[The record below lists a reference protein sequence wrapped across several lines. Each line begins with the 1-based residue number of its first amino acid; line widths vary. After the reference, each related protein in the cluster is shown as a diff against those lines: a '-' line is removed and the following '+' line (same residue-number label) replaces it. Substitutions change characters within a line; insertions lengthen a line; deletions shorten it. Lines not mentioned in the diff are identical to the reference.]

1 MGQMLNRAL
10 ERLDFLGH
18 ISDNPCYLVRTY
30 LSPANRRA
38 AGCLL
43 GWMAELGM
51 QTQHLP
57 DGTVRGVLPGAAPE
71 AKPLLLGSHLD
82 TVTNAGKY
90 DGALGLI
97 AALAALE
104 ELRDQGI
111 QLPFP
116 VHLLGFSD
124 EEGVRFQTTY
134 LGSRGVTGQLDLET
148 RARLDAAG
156 QSQSLVLA
164 TEGWHEDASNI
175 HYVAGSVRGYVE
187 LHIEQGRSL
196 EEFNEAACVVSGIN
210 GQSRLLVTLTGR
222 ADHAGTTPMEFRRDS
237 LTGAAEAILATEKLA
252 RDHPGLVATV
262 GKIEVLPGGS
272 NSIPEVTSFT
282 LDFRHAVD
290 AERVRLLKALE
301 NSVRKITASREL
313 EMNWQLVQEND
324 AVVCD
329 AELARNLCDALER
342 VTGSRRQLASG
353 AGHDGVAIS
362 KVAPI
367 GMIFVR
373 CRGGLSH
380 HPDEYVS
387 PADIGV
393 GIRVLVEFLKSLP
406 A

>member
-1 MGQMLNRAL
+1 MGRMLNKAV
-10 ERLDFLGH
+10 ERLEFLGQ
-18 ISDNPCYLVRTY
+18 ISDNPRSLVRTY
-30 LSPANRRA
+30 LSPANRQA
-38 AGCLL
+38 AECLL

-51 QTQHLP
+51 KTEHLS
-57 DGTVRGVLPGAAPE
+57 DGTVRGVLPGPEPE

-82 TVTNAGKY
+82 TVINAGKY

-104 ELRDQGI
+104 ELRDEGI

-134 LGSRGVTGQLDLET
+134 LGSRGVTGQLDPAT
-148 RARLDAAG
+148 RNRLDAAG
-156 QSQSLVLA
+156 QSQALVLA
-164 TEGWHEDASNI
+164 TEGWHEGASEI
-175 HYVAGSVRGYVE
+175 HYEHGNVRGYVE
-187 LHIEQGRSL
+187 IHIEQGRIL
-196 EEFNEAACVVSGIN
+196 EECDEPACVVSGIN

-222 ADHAGTTPMEFRRDS
+222 TEHAGTTPMELRRDA
-237 LTGAAEAILATEKLA
+237 LTAAAEAILATEKLA
-252 RDHPGLVATV
+252 RDQTGLVATV

-272 NSIPEVTSFT
+272 NSIPGVTSFT
-282 LDFRHAVD
+282 LDFRHTVD

-301 NSVRKITASREL
+301 DSVRKITASRQLEL
-313 EMNWQLVQEND
+313 DWQLVQEND

-329 AELARNLCDALER
+329 AGLTADLCDALER

-362 KVAPI
+362 KVAPV

-373 CRGGLSH
+373 CRAGLSH
-380 HPDEYVS
+380 HPEEYAS

>member
-1 MGQMLNRAL
+1 MGRILSEAV
-10 ERLDFLGH
+10 ERLDFLGQ
-18 ISDNPCYLVRTY
+18 ISDNPHYLVRTY
-30 LSPANRRA
+30 LSPANRQA

-51 QTQHLP
+51 QTQHLS
-57 DGTVRGVLPGAAPE
+57 DGTVRGVLPGAEPE

-82 TVTNAGKY
+82 TVINAGKY

-124 EEGVRFQTTY
+124 EEGVRFQATY
-134 LGSRGVTGQLDLET
+134 LGSRSVVGQLDLET
-148 RARLDAAG
+148 GARLDAAG

-164 TEGWHEDASNI
+164 TEGWHNDATKI
-175 HYVAGSVRGYVE
+175 HYEPGSVRGYVE
-187 LHIEQGRSL
+187 LHIEQGRIL
-196 EEFNEAACVVSGIN
+196 EEFDEAACVVSGIN

-222 ADHAGTTPMEFRRDS
+222 ADHAGTTPMELRRDS
-237 LTGAAEAILATEKLA
+237 LTAAAEAILATEKLA
-252 RDHPGLVATV
+252 REHPGLVATV
-262 GKIEVLPGGS
+262 GKIEVLPGSS
-272 NSIPEVTSFT
+272 NSIPQVTSFT
-282 LDFRHAVD
+282 LDFRHPVD
-290 AERVRLLKALE
+290 AERVCLLKALE
-301 NSVRKITASREL
+301 DSVRKTTAARGLEL
-313 EMNWQLVQEND
+313 DWQLVQENN

-329 AELARNLCDALER
+329 AALTGNLCDALER

-373 CRGGLSH
+373 CRAGLSH
-380 HPDEYVS
+380 HPDEYAT

>member
-1 MGQMLNRAL
+1 MGRVLDRAL

-18 ISDNPCYLVRTY
+18 ISDNPDYLVRTY
-30 LSPANRRA
+30 LSPANRQA
-38 AGCLL
+38 AECLL

-51 QTQHLP
+51 PTQHLS
-57 DGTVRGVLPGAAPE
+57 DGTVRGVLPGAEPE

-82 TVTNAGKY
+82 TVINAGKY

-111 QLPFP
+111 ELRFP

-134 LGSRGVTGQLDLET
+134 LGSRSVVGPLDLET
-148 RARLDAAG
+148 SARLDAAG
-156 QSQSLVLA
+156 HSQAFVLA
-164 TEGWHEDASNI
+164 AEGWHDDASDI
-175 HYVAGSVRGYVE
+175 HYERGSVRGYVE
-187 LHIEQGRSL
+187 LHIEQGRIL
-196 EEFNEAACVVSGIN
+196 EEFDEAACVVSGIN

-222 ADHAGTTPMEFRRDS
+222 ADHAGTTPMELRRDS
-237 LTGAAEAILATEKLA
+237 LTAAAEAILATEKLA
-252 RDHPGLVATV
+252 REHPGLVATV
-262 GKIEVLPGGS
+262 GKIEVLPGSS
-272 NSIPEVTSFT
+272 NSIPQVTSFT
-282 LDFRHAVD
+282 LDFRHPVD
-290 AERVRLLKALE
+290 AERVRLLNALE
-301 NSVRKITASREL
+301 DSVRKTTGARGLEL
-313 EMNWQLVQEND
+313 DWQLVQEND

-329 AELARNLCDALER
+329 AGLTGNLCDALER

-373 CRGGLSH
+373 CRAGLSH
-380 HPDEYVS
+380 HPDEYAT

>member
-1 MGQMLNRAL
+1 
-10 ERLDFLGH
+10 
-18 ISDNPCYLVRTY
+18 
-30 LSPANRRA
+30 
-38 AGCLL
+38 
-43 GWMAELGM
+43 MAELGM

-196 EEFNEAACVVSGIN
+196 EEFDEAACVVSGIN

-313 EMNWQLVQEND
+313 ELNWQLVQEND

>member
-1 MGQMLNRAL
+1 MGRILSEAV
-10 ERLDFLGH
+10 ERLDFLGQ
-18 ISDNPCYLVRTY
+18 ISDNPHYLVRTY
-30 LSPANRRA
+30 LSPANRQA

-51 QTQHLP
+51 PTQHLS
-57 DGTVRGVLPGAAPE
+57 DGTVRGVLPGAEPE

-82 TVTNAGKY
+82 TVINAGKY

-111 QLPFP
+111 ELRFP

-134 LGSRGVTGQLDLET
+134 LGSRSVTGQLDLAT
-148 RARLDAAG
+148 RARLDAEG
-156 QSQSLVLA
+156 QSQALVLA
-164 TEGWHEDASNI
+164 NEGWHEDASDI
-175 HYVAGSVRGYVE
+175 HYERGSVRGYVE
-187 LHIEQGRSL
+187 LHIEQGRIL
-196 EEFNEAACVVSGIN
+196 EEFDEAACVVSGIN

-222 ADHAGTTPMEFRRDS
+222 ADHAGTTPMELRRDS
-237 LTGAAEAILATEKLA
+237 LTAAAEAILATEKLA
-252 RDHPGLVATV
+252 REHPGLVATV
-262 GKIEVLPGGS
+262 GKIEVLPGSS
-272 NSIPEVTSFT
+272 NSIPQMTSFT
-282 LDFRHAVD
+282 LDFRHPVD
-290 AERVRLLKALE
+290 AERVRLLNALE
-301 NSVRKITASREL
+301 DSVRKTTGARGLEL
-313 EMNWQLVQEND
+313 DWQLVQEND

-329 AELARNLCDALER
+329 AGLTGNLCDALER

-373 CRGGLSH
+373 CRAGLSH
-380 HPDEYVS
+380 HPDEYAT

>member
-196 EEFNEAACVVSGIN
+196 EEFDEAACVVSGIN

-272 NSIPEVTSFT
+272 NSIPEATSFT
-282 LDFRHAVD
+282 LDFRHPVD

-313 EMNWQLVQEND
+313 ELDWQLVQEND

-342 VTGSRRQLASG
+342 VAGSRRQLASG